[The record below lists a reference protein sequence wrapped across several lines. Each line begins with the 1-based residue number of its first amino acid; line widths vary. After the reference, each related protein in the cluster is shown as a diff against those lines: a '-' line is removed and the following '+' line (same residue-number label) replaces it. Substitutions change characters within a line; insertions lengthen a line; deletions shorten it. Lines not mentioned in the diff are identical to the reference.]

1 MCGFFAFCGNLNRF
15 LISRFAGVRLHS
27 SNSFLSFAPPN
38 KVCTKN
44 LSIMVTTEIF
54 PDFEQ
59 LLEAKNWEQ
68 LKKTWAG
75 MKAEDI
81 ADILKNLH
89 QKYVVVAFRLIPKE
103 KAAEVFSELDPSQQ
117 EYILTHI
124 VDKHIKEL
132 LEELSPDDRTSV
144 FEELPEQLTQRL
156 LNLLPAE
163 ERKEAMGLLGYPE
176 NSVGRIMTPDYVVV
190 KPDWTI
196 QKAIR
201 HIKKIGEDAETI
213 NMIYVEDDQLR
224 LIDDIPIRRFI
235 LADPNQTVADIMDH
249 EFIAIHALDDQEE
262 AYKMIKKYD
271 INVLPV
277 IGEDGVLIGI
287 VTVDDILDVIEE
299 EVTEDFQKSSAIVPV
314 EEKYYTASNLTLYK
328 KRIGWLFILL
338 LTDFFSST
346 IIAHFEDSLKA
357 VIALAFL
364 IDSGGNI
371 AAQSSTLI
379 IRALAT
385 GSLSVKKWFL
395 VMKKELLIGFMI
407 GITLGL
413 TLYVR
418 GFFWRGGPTVGMVV
432 AISMV
437 AISLWSNLLGSL
449 LPILLTKFKL
459 DPAVISSPLLTT
471 VVDSTGLL
479 IYFTLADYIFHL

>member
-1 MCGFFAFCGNLNRF
+1 M
-15 LISRFAGVRLHS
+15 I
-27 SNSFLSFAPPN
+27 NS
-38 KVCTKN
+38 
-44 LSIMVTTEIF
+44 EIF
-54 PDFEQ
+54 PDIEQ
-59 LLEAKNWEQ
+59 LLDNKNWDR
-68 LKKTWAG
+68 LKKTWVE
-75 MKAEDI
+75 MKPEDI
-81 ADILKNLH
+81 AEIIKNLH
-89 QKYVVVAFRLIPKE
+89 QRDVVVAFRLIPKE
-103 KAAEVFSELDPSQQ
+103 KAADVFSELDPSQQ
-117 EYILTHI
+117 EYILSHI
-124 VDKHIKEL
+124 VDKHIREL
-132 LEELSPDDRTSV
+132 LEELPPDDRTSV
-144 FEELPEQLTQRL
+144 FEEVPEQLKQKL
-156 LNLLPAE
+156 LNLLPAD
-163 ERKEAMGLLGYPE
+163 ERKEALGLLGYPE

-196 QKAIR
+196 EKAIQ
-201 HIKKIGEDAETI
+201 HIKKIGDDAETI

-224 LIDDIPIRRFI
+224 LLDDIPIRRFI
-235 LADPNQTVADIMDH
+235 LADPQQKVADIMDH
-249 EFIAIHALDDQEE
+249 EFIAINALEDQEE

-277 IGEDGVLIGI
+277 VGENGVLIGI

-299 EVTEDFQKSSAIVPV
+299 ETTEDFQKTSAIVPV
-314 EEKYYTASNLTLYK
+314 EEKYYTASTTTLYK

-346 IIAHFEDSLKA
+346 IIAHFQHSLET
-357 VIALAFL
+357 VIALAFFIPIL

-395 VMKKELLIGFMI
+395 VMKKELIIGLLI

-432 AISMV
+432 ALSMV

-449 LPILLTKFKL
+449 LPIVLTKFKL

-479 IYFTLADYIFHL
+479 IYFSLADYIFHL

>member
-1 MCGFFAFCGNLNRF
+1 M
-15 LISRFAGVRLHS
+15 
-27 SNSFLSFAPPN
+27 
-38 KVCTKN
+38 T
-44 LSIMVTTEIF
+44 TTEIF
-54 PDFEQ
+54 PDIEQ
-59 LLEAKNWEQ
+59 MLDTRNWEQ

-81 ADILKNLH
+81 AEILKNLH
-89 QKYVVVAFRLIPKE
+89 RKHVAVAFRLIPKE

-196 QKAIR
+196 EKAIQ

-235 LADPNQTVADIMDH
+235 LADPHQTVADIMDH

-357 VIALAFL
+357 VIALAFFIPIL

-395 VMKKELLIGFMI
+395 VMKKELLIGLLI
-407 GITLGL
+407 GLTLGL

-449 LPILLTKFKL
+449 LPIVLTKFKL

>member
-1 MCGFFAFCGNLNRF
+1 M
-15 LISRFAGVRLHS
+15 
-27 SNSFLSFAPPN
+27 
-38 KVCTKN
+38 
-44 LSIMVTTEIF
+44 MTTEIY
-54 PDFEQ
+54 PDIEQ
-59 LLEAKNWEQ
+59 MLDSKDWEQ
-68 LKKTWAG
+68 IKKAWADLKP
-75 MKAEDI
+75 EDI
-81 ADILKNLH
+81 AEILKSLNR
-89 QKYVVVAFRLIPKE
+89 KNVGVAFRLIPKE

-117 EYILTHI
+117 EYLLTHI
-124 VDKHIKEL
+124 VDKRIKEL

-156 LNLLPAE
+156 LNLLPAD
-163 ERKEAMGLLGYPE
+163 ERKEALGLLGYPE

-190 KPDWTI
+190 KPDWTVE
-196 QKAIR
+196 KAIR

-213 NMIYVEDDQLR
+213 NMIYVEDDQLH
-224 LIDDIPIRRFI
+224 LIDDIPIRRFL
-235 LADPNQTVADIMDH
+235 LADPDQKVADLMDH
-249 EFIAIHALDDQEE
+249 EFIAIHALADQEE

-314 EEKYYTASNLTLYK
+314 EEKYYTASNFTLYK

-357 VIALAFL
+357 VIALAFFIPIL

-385 GSLSVKKWFL
+385 GSLTVKKWFL
-395 VMKKELLIGFMI
+395 VMKKELLIGLFI
-407 GITLGL
+407 GLTLGITL
-413 TLYVR
+413 YIR

-449 LPILLTKFKL
+449 LPIVLTKFKL

>member
-1 MCGFFAFCGNLNRF
+1 MTN
-15 LISRFAGVRLHS
+15 
-27 SNSFLSFAPPN
+27 
-38 KVCTKN
+38 
-44 LSIMVTTEIF
+44 TEIF
-54 PDFEQ
+54 PDIEQ
-59 LLEAKNWEQ
+59 LLDNKNWDQ
-68 LKKTWAG
+68 LKKTWAE
-75 MKAEDI
+75 MKPEDI
-81 ADILKNLH
+81 AEIIKNLH
-89 QKYVVVAFRLIPKE
+89 QRDVVVAFRLIPKE

-117 EYILTHI
+117 EYILSHI
-124 VDKHIKEL
+124 VDNHIREL
-132 LEELSPDDRTSV
+132 LEELPPDDRTSV
-144 FEELPEQLTQRL
+144 FEEVPEQLKQKL
-156 LNLLPAE
+156 LNLLPAD
-163 ERKEAMGLLGYPE
+163 ERKEALGLLGYPE

-196 QKAIR
+196 EKAIQ
-201 HIKKIGEDAETI
+201 HIKKIGADAETI
-213 NMIYVEDDQLR
+213 NMIYVEDDDLR

-235 LADPNQTVADIMDH
+235 LADPQQKVADIMDH
-249 EFIAIHALDDQEE
+249 EFIAINALEDQEE
-262 AYKMIKKYD
+262 AYRMIKKYD

-277 IGEDGVLIGI
+277 VGENGVLIGI

-299 EVTEDFQKSSAIVPV
+299 ETTEDFQKSSAIVPV
-314 EEKYYTASNLTLYK
+314 EEKYYTASTTTLYK

-346 IIAHFEDSLKA
+346 IIAHFQHSLET
-357 VIALAFL
+357 VIALAFFIPIL

-395 VMKKELLIGFMI
+395 VMKKELIIGLLIGL
-407 GITLGL
+407 TLGL
-413 TLYVR
+413 TLYIR

-432 AISMV
+432 ALSMV

-449 LPILLTKFKL
+449 LPIVLTKFKL

-479 IYFTLADYIFHL
+479 IYFSLADYIFHL

>member
-1 MCGFFAFCGNLNRF
+1 M
-15 LISRFAGVRLHS
+15 I
-27 SNSFLSFAPPN
+27 
-38 KVCTKN
+38 K
-44 LSIMVTTEIF
+44 TEIY
-54 PDFEQ
+54 PDIEQ
-59 LLEAKNWEQ
+59 LLDTKDWEQ
-68 LKKTWAG
+68 IKKVWG
-75 MKAEDI
+75 EMKPEDI
-81 ADILKNLH
+81 AERLKNLH
-89 QKYVVVAFRLIPKE
+89 HKDVGVAFRLIPKE

-117 EYILTHI
+117 EYLLTHI
-124 VDKHIKEL
+124 VDKRIKEI

-163 ERKEAMGLLGYPE
+163 ERKEALGLLGYPE

-196 QKAIR
+196 EKAIQ

-213 NMIYVEDDQLR
+213 NMIYVEDDALH

-235 LADPNQTVADIMDH
+235 LADPKQKVADIMDH

-287 VTVDDILDVIEE
+287 VTVDDILDVMEE
-299 EVTEDFQKSSAIVPV
+299 ETTEDFQKSSAIVPV
-314 EEKYYTASNLTLYK
+314 EEKYYAASNLTLYK

-346 IIAHFEDSLKA
+346 IIAHFQNALTQ
-357 VIALAFL
+357 VIALAFFIPIL

-385 GSLSVKKWFL
+385 GSLSVKKWFM
-395 VMKKELLIGFMI
+395 VVKKELFIGLMI
-407 GITLGL
+407 GLTLGL
-413 TLYVR
+413 TLYIR
-418 GFFWRGGPTVGMVV
+418 GFFWRGGPTVGLVV
-432 AISMV
+432 ALSMV
-437 AISLWSNLLGSL
+437 GISLWSNLLGSL
-449 LPILLTKFKL
+449 LPIVLTKFKL

>member
-1 MCGFFAFCGNLNRF
+1 MIA
-15 LISRFAGVRLHS
+15 
-27 SNSFLSFAPPN
+27 
-38 KVCTKN
+38 
-44 LSIMVTTEIF
+44 TEIS
-54 PDFEQ
+54 PDFET
-59 LLEAKNWEQ
+59 LLETKNWDQ
-68 LKKTWAG
+68 LKKTWAE
-75 MKAEDI
+75 MKPEDI
-81 ADILKNLH
+81 AEVLKSISRKH
-89 QKYVVVAFRLIPKE
+89 VAVAFRLIPKD

-117 EYILTHI
+117 EFILTHI

-176 NSVGRIMTPDYVVV
+176 NSVGRIMTPDYVAV
-190 KPDWTI
+190 KPDWSI
-196 QKAIR
+196 EKAIR
-201 HIKKIGEDAETI
+201 HIKKMGEDAETI
-213 NMIYVEDDQLR
+213 NMIYVEDDRLR
-224 LIDDIPIRRFI
+224 LIDDIPIRRFL
-235 LADPNQTVADIMDH
+235 LADPKQTVADIMDH
-249 EFIAIHALDDQEE
+249 EFIAIHATADQEE

-277 IGEDGVLIGI
+277 IGGDGVLLGI

-357 VIALAFL
+357 VIALAFFIPIL

-395 VMKKELLIGFMI
+395 VVKKELLIGLLI
-407 GITLGL
+407 GLTLGL
-413 TLYVR
+413 TLYIR

-449 LPILLTKFKL
+449 LPIVLTKFKL